1 MHATMQHDELRPGDE
16 RRSAGGTSALVFRR
30 DGEVVV
36 VGPDGSVVWAMGTA
50 GRGAVTLR
58 VRDDG
63 DLVAATASGE
73 EVWAAREHGG
83 ELTATPG
90 GCALVVGDDGEVVV
104 RDAAGAVLWSTR
116 GVSAGPQVFTSFAV
130 LLKT

>member
-1 MHATMQHDELRPGDE
+1 
-16 RRSAGGTSALVFRR
+16 
-30 DGEVVV
+30 
-36 VGPDGSVVWAMGTA
+36 MGTA
-50 GRGAVTLR
+50 GRGAATLR

-63 DLVAATASGE
+63 DLVVETAGGE

-83 ELTATPG
+83 ELAATPG

-104 RDAAGAVLWSTR
+104 RDGGGRVLWSTW
-116 GVSAGPQVFTSFAV
+116 AGPQTFTSFAV

>member
-1 MHATMQHDELRPGDE
+1 MRHDELRPGQA
-16 RRSAGGTSALVFRR
+16 RRSARGTYALVFKD

-50 GRGAVTLR
+50 GRGAATLR

-63 DLVAATASGE
+63 DLVVETADGA

-83 ELTATPG
+83 ELAATPG
-90 GCALVVGDDGEVVV
+90 GCTLVVEDDGEVVV
-104 RDAAGAVLWSTR
+104 RDGGGKVLWSTWAA
-116 GVSAGPQVFTSFAV
+116 SGPQTFTSFAV